1 MGWIDPRFNPNCAT
15 KYLLFL
21 CQRFGKIY
29 HFDPHDQIQS
39 LAWGWGGLLL
49 VHSWGQGEEVW
60 SHGGGSWSLR
70 VGEGLP

>member
-29 HFDPHDQIQS
+29 HFDPHDQIQN
-39 LAWGWGGLLL
+39 LASGGGLLL
-49 VHSWGQGEEVW
+49 VHSWGRGEGVW
-60 SHGGGSWSLR
+60 SPGGGGSWSL
-70 VGEGLP
+70 

>member
-29 HFDPHDQIQS
+29 HFDPQDQIQS
-39 LAWGWGGLLL
+39 LDFGGGLRLL
-49 VHSWGQGEEVW
+49 HSWG
-60 SHGGGSWSLR
+60 R
-70 VGEGLP
+70 GEGAGSPG